1 MTGEEQK
8 NKYTTVY
15 ARIKKEEL
23 QHIREKGYSVA
34 ELIRVGLQAK
44 EVQESFA
51 SFVLRVAEKLEN
63 TERIL
68 ESITNTNAKLI
79 NEQQSIISS
88 LNPVIT
94 RLDLIMTS
102 LSNAANKFDKILE
115 EQRYIIDRINSL
127 IDKNEEKFN
136 SLIEEID
143 KLTESRVFELER
155 KLEDMLKRLN
165 LSFRVIDKLVPESK
179 ATQLKDAIMRK
190 DENKISELLNSS

>member
-1 MTGEEQK
+1 MQ
-8 NKYTTVY
+8 
-15 ARIKKEEL
+15 
-23 QHIREKGYSVA
+23 
-34 ELIRVGLQAK
+34 LI
-44 EVQESFA
+44 
-51 SFVLRVAEKLEN
+51 
-63 TERIL
+63 
-68 ESITNTNAKLI
+68 
-79 NEQQSIISS
+79 S
-88 LNPVIT
+88 L
-94 RLDLIMTS
+94 
-102 LSNAANKFDKILE
+102 DKILE